1 MDDKCHD
8 DGNDHD
14 GEDDDVHEKNVNIR
28 VGPGVPGGR
37 ALPDNHPTPSS
48 PCQY

>member
-8 DGNDHD
+8 DGNDDD

-28 VGPGVPGGR
+28 VGPGGTFANNGLAR
-37 ALPDNHPTPSS
+37 ATSHAHAYYP
-48 PCQY
+48 